1 MPNTSEYTGST
12 GSIVLNVLKQHKRF
26 TLVTFSVSARCSFN
40 SCSMLN
46 NHKKKCTYPYVRIP
60 CCSCVR
66 FSQATFWV
74 SPRVG
79 ALATEPRASSLHLL
93 EDMLKC
99 SSLVIFGAVTYCD
112 VADGAPR
119 VWLPL
124 VAIGR
129 HWSPLVAIGGH
140 WWPLVAIGVIIAD
153 WHRLTLSNWKSSV
166 FCWGMIPS
174 GIQAGAVCQ
183 DLPQFNAWQLLRRLR
198 ACCWDESPTQWFAG
212 T

>member
-1 MPNTSEYTGST
+1 MHV
-12 GSIVLNVLKQHKRF
+12 SIC
-26 TLVTFSVSARCSFN
+26 A
-40 SCSMLN
+40 
-46 NHKKKCTYPYVRIP
+46 YPHRIP

-74 SPRVG
+74 SPRVS
-79 ALATEPRASSLHLL
+79 ALATEPRACSLQLL

-99 SSLVIFGAVTYCD
+99 SSLVIFRAVTYCD

-124 VAIGR
+124 VAIG
-129 HWSPLVAIGGH
+129 GH
-140 WWPLVAIGVIIAD
+140 WC
-153 WHRLTLSNWKSSV
+153 HHCRLTLSRLSNWKSSV

>member
-1 MPNTSEYTGST
+1 MSGFHKLHSGSAL
-12 GSIVLNVLKQHKRF
+12 GSAHWRLSQGQVHCTCSRTCWSAVAWSYLGLWRIV
-26 TLVTFSVSARCSFN
+26 TLLMVPLGSDCHWS
-40 SCSMLN
+40 
-46 NHKKKCTYPYVRIP
+46 
-60 CCSCVR
+60 
-66 FSQATFWV
+66 
-74 SPRVG
+74 
-79 ALATEPRASSLHLL
+79 
-93 EDMLKC
+93 
-99 SSLVIFGAVTYCD
+99 
-112 VADGAPR
+112 
-119 VWLPL
+119 PL